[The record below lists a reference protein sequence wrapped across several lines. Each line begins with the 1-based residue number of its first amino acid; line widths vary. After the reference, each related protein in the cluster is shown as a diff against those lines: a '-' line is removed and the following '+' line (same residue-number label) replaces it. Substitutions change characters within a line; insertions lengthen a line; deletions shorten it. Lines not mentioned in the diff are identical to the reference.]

1 MAGLVVLGWV
11 SSACSGDASD
21 SPAAAPTTAV
31 AGPSASTAGSGS
43 APASTAPAPT
53 DLAAPRLGDDVFTV
67 QPGTE
72 QVAVLGGTPGAEV
85 AVVRNGEVVASGTID
100 EQGSLLFRALVP
112 GPGYALRT
120 DEGETEPFEIAD
132 PADHPDADF
141 YADQPLLPPGG
152 FGYIATRDGT
162 TLSANV
168 LLPGP
173 ADAGPYP
180 TVVEYSGYQPS
191 DPGSAQLAEVYTS
204 LGFAYVGVNMRGT
217 GCSGGSFRY
226 FETVQSLDGY
236 DVIEAVAA
244 QPWVQGNRVG
254 MVGISYP
261 GISQLF
267 VAATQ
272 PPSLAAITPLSVIAD
287 TYRSTL
293 YPGGILNTGFAAR
306 WGEERGEQ
314 ARPYGQAWTRAR
326 ADDGDRMCADNQ
338 LLRLQNPDQA
348 DEIASAAFYEP
359 EAGDALAPATFV
371 DRIEVPV
378 FLAGAWQDE
387 QTGGYFATMLDRFTS
402 SPAVYLTLANGLHTE
417 SLSPPVFQRYVEFLQ
432 LYVAGAVPDMTVANE
447 VAEVLAGVAFGVGSI
462 PAFDDRFA
470 GLDV

>member
-43 APASTAPAPT
+43 APASTAPGST

-100 EQGSLLFRALVP
+100 EQGGLLFRALVP

-173 ADAGPYP
+173 ADAGPVSRQRSFQLSLRSLP
-180 TVVEYSGYQPS
+180 GFSSPLQFFRRHPQFQFFLFQIDLDDIVVFHQRQRPAF
-191 DPGSAQLAEVYTS
+191 PG
-204 LGFAYVGVNMRGT
+204 
-217 GCSGGSFRY
+217 FR
-226 FETVQSLDGY
+226 
-236 DVIEAVAA
+236 
-244 QPWVQGNRVG
+244 
-254 MVGISYP
+254 
-261 GISQLF
+261 
-267 VAATQ
+267 
-272 PPSLAAITPLSVIAD
+272 AD
-287 TYRSTL
+287 M
-293 YPGGILNTGFAAR
+293 AD
-306 WGEERGEQ
+306 
-314 ARPYGQAWTRAR
+314 ARPSRRAGKTTVGHHR
-326 ADDGDRMCADNQ
+326 HRSVQPHADQHRGWNR
-338 LLRLQNPDQA
+338 
-348 DEIASAAFYEP
+348 
-359 EAGDALAPATFV
+359 
-371 DRIEVPV
+371 
-378 FLAGAWQDE
+378 
-387 QTGGYFATMLDRFTS
+387 
-402 SPAVYLTLANGLHTE
+402 
-417 SLSPPVFQRYVEFLQ
+417 
-432 LYVAGAVPDMTVANE
+432 
-447 VAEVLAGVAFGVGSI
+447 
-462 PAFDDRFA
+462 
-470 GLDV
+470 